1 MRSEHPLDRYDV
13 PEQRRRGA
21 RVATAAVVLA
31 VLVPLGFAGWLGWKA
46 VAGPHDSGQSAA
58 VSSVPAP
65 GLATVD
71 AGAQAGGSSSSAAAS
86 RSAGPSASTHPS
98 TRSSASTTTP
108 SSSAGAG
115 AAAAG
120 KAPAGSGHPLSGKTV
135 VIDPGHNPDNG
146 KYATEI
152 NKLVQIGNGTT
163 SCDTTG
169 TETNAGYLE
178 ADFTLDVARRARTLL
193 EAEGAKVVFTQDGNR
208 AWGPCVTERA
218 AIGNA
223 AHADAAISIHGD
235 GAGASDHGFHV
246 ILPAGVNEGSA
257 DNLAIVGPSRTLGLD
272 VRSAFHSVTGEP
284 FANYISDGS
293 GLDVRSDLGGLNLS
307 TVPKVFIECGNM
319 RNATDA
325 EEMTSGSWRQLAA
338 QGVVKGITTYLENGN

>member
-1 MRSEHPLDRYDV
+1 VKSEHPLDRYDV

-21 RVATAAVVLA
+21 RTATTAVVLA

-46 VAGPHDSGQSAA
+46 VAGPQDGGHSAA
-58 VSSVPAP
+58 VSDVPAP
-65 GLATVD
+65 GLATMN

-98 TRSSASTTTP
+98 IRSSASSSTTP
-108 SSSAGAG
+108 PSAAT
-115 AAAAG
+115 AG
-120 KAPAGSGHPLSGKTV
+120 KAPGGSGHPLSGKTV

-146 KYATEI
+146 RYATEI

-178 ADFTLDVARRARTLL
+178 ANFTLDVARRARSLL
-193 EAEGAKVVFTQDGNR
+193 EAEGAKVVFTQDGNK

-218 AIGNA
+218 AIGNS

-246 ILPAGVNEGSA
+246 ILPAGVDQGSA

-272 VRSAFHSVTGEP
+272 VRSAFHSVTGQP

-307 TVPKVFIECGNM
+307 TVPKIFIECGNM

-325 EEMTSGSWRQLAA
+325 KEMTSTSWRQLAA
-338 QGVVKGITTYLENGN
+338 QGVVKGITTYLGNGN

>member
-13 PEQRRRGA
+13 PEQRRRGG
-21 RVATAAVVLA
+21 RIATTAVVLA

-46 VAGPHDSGQSAA
+46 VAGPQDSGHSAA
-58 VSSVPAP
+58 VGTVPGP

-71 AGAQAGGSSSSAAAS
+71 AGAPPVGSSSPAAA
-86 RSAGPSASTHPS
+86 
-98 TRSSASTTTP
+98 
-108 SSSAGAG
+108 SAGAG
-115 AAAAG
+115 PSSSHPTTRSAPKSASAPASASGSAAG
-120 KAPAGSGHPLSGKTV
+120 KAPAASGHPLSGKTV

-146 KYATEI
+146 EYATEI

-235 GAGASDHGFHV
+235 GAGASDRGFHV
-246 ILPAGVNEGSA
+246 ILPASVDEGAA
-257 DNLAIVGPSRTLGLD
+257 DNRAIVGPSRSLGLD

-325 EEMTSGSWRQLAA
+325 KEMTNASWRQLAA
-338 QGVVKGITTYLENGN
+338 QGVVNGITTYLESGN

>member
-1 MRSEHPLDRYDV
+1 
-13 PEQRRRGA
+13 
-21 RVATAAVVLA
+21 VVLA
-31 VLVPLGFAGWLGWKA
+31 ALVPLGFAGWLGWKA
-46 VAGPHDSGQSAA
+46 VAGTQGSGHSVA
-58 VSSVPAP
+58 VGGVPAP
-65 GLATVD
+65 GLATVQP
-71 AGAQAGGSSSSAAAS
+71 GAQAGGSSSSAAAS
-86 RSAGPSASTHPS
+86 RSAGSSTSAHPTTGSSGSGSASTSNS
-98 TRSSASTTTP
+98 TVS
-108 SSSAGAG
+108 
-115 AAAAG
+115 AAG
-120 KAPAGSGHPLSGKTV
+120 KAPASSGHPLSGKTV

-146 KYATEI
+146 KYASEI

-163 SCDTTG
+163 NCDTTG

-193 EAEGAKVVFTQDGNR
+193 EAEGAKVVFTQDGNT

-235 GAGASDHGFHV
+235 GAGASDRGFHV
-246 ILPAGVNEGSA
+246 ILPAAVDAGGA
-257 DNLAIVGPSRTLGLD
+257 DNRAIVGPSRTLGLD

-293 GLDVRSDLGGLNLS
+293 GLDVRSDLGGLNMS
-307 TVPKVFIECGNM
+307 KVPKIFIECGNM

-325 EEMTSGSWRQLAA
+325 DEMTNASWRQLAA
-338 QGVVKGITTYLENGN
+338 QGVVNGITTYLQSGN